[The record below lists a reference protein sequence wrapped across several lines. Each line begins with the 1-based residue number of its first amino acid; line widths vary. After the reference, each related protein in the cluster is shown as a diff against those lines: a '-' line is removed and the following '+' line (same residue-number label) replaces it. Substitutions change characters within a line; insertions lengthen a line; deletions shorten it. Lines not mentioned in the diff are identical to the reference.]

1 MDSPHFLILFENGE
15 QYLLHYDVDSGGFD
29 FQGYNKGYERYHL
42 ARYHNGNINSGVV
55 SIWGVLAY
63 IEESGGELIL
73 CRSADDQR
81 IASIDDITKTQYL
94 EYAATKIEKDLE
106 DSGKYWGWKKI
117 AENLETYLDNNYNN
131 YNYSKTRFVAESL
144 EKFSRYLLF
153 VYKKELWD
161 ECKKIME
168 IFQTH
173 LKTKIVYSEATFGVE
188 SDYPDYFGGYEFQ
201 TAALV
206 IRAVYAYYQAVNA
219 SYYTFLN
226 LSTVFMRDILSKDW
240 SSFNPNGRMQVMWV
254 INRRYEHGL
263 EDENRLKAATNILLV
278 PVINEQITAPEEW
291 IDDIPRGFG
300 GWMHSMRSTIP
311 SKDEETYLFSMD
323 EEYEDDLNKGI
334 IPDDLKRMF
343 ETKAKITLSEN
354 AIIAK
359 KDDNWTITD
368 EGEIYIVKKE
378 DRKRKLKIYYK
389 PFSNKYKQWMGY
401 HLFIVRG
408 LAEFYRLAH
417 RKGIN
422 GEKYLS
428 FYIKNCPYN
437 LMGATYWV
445 YKLSKGNGSIMDRWN
460 NPKVDGCQTI
470 YGTFGGLS
478 AVYEIMRTIPVQ
490 NHMPYCLNDPTCCSD
505 RTFKYDD
512 LIEMLESAR
521 KYADKYFRSGLDYY
535 PGLLLYYYNDFR
547 PNLF

>member
-1 MDSPHFLILFENGE
+1 MIEECINQLKAGKPIIVKMETDWGSIKNSE
-15 QYLLHYDVDSGGFD
+15 QYLLHYDAGFD
-29 FQGYNKGYERYHL
+29 FQGYSKGYVRYNL
-42 ARYHNGNINSGVV
+42 AKYHNGDIDSGVV
-55 SIWGVLAY
+55 SLWGALAY

-94 EYAATKIEKDLE
+94 EYAATKIENDLE
-106 DSGKYWGWKKI
+106 DSGKYWGWKNI
-117 AENLETYLDNNYNN
+117 AENLETYLDNNYN
-131 YNYSKTRFVAESL
+131 YDYTKTRFVAESL

-188 SDYPDYFGGYEFQ
+188 SDYSDYFDGDDFQ

-226 LSTVFMRDILSKDW
+226 LSTVFMGDIPARVW

-263 EDENRLKAATNILLV
+263 DENRLKAATNILLV

-291 IDDIPRGFG
+291 IEDIPRGFG
-300 GWMHSMRSTIP
+300 GWMHSMRSTILGMT
-311 SKDEETYLFSMD
+311 SKDDEKFS
-323 EEYEDDLNKGI
+323 
-334 IPDDLKRMF
+334 
-343 ETKAKITLSEN
+343 
-354 AIIAK
+354 
-359 KDDNWTITD
+359 DN
-368 EGEIYIVKKE
+368 
-378 DRKRKLKIYYK
+378 
-389 PFSNKYKQWMGY
+389 YKQWMGY
-401 HLFIVRG
+401 HLFIVCG

-422 GEKYLS
+422 EEEYLS

-437 LMGATYWV
+437 LMAAILWV

-470 YGTFGGLS
+470 YGTFVGLS
-478 AVYEIMRTIPVQ
+478 AVYEILRTIPVQ
-490 NHMPYCLNDPTCCSD
+490 NYMPYCLNDPTCCSD
-505 RTFKYDD
+505 RAFKYDD

-521 KYADKYFRSGLDYY
+521 KSADKYFLRGLDYY
-535 PGLLLYYYNDFR
+535 PGLLLCYYSDFR